1 MSVESRPRDQAFWGI
16 VVSNV
21 VTLAAAL
28 WQDWSVLELMWPFWA
43 QSLIIGWYARQR
55 ILKLVE
61 FSTAGFRIN
70 DRRVDPTHDTR
81 RSTANF
87 FALHYGGFHL
97 GYLIFLI
104 VMSTTADEAG
114 CIAVTNESTG
124 AVALIQVGLVHP
136 FDFVIYAALAAG
148 FWHSHRASHRE
159 HVAADLERVPNIGTL
174 MAMPYAR
181 IVPMHLTIVFA
192 FALGAGAIWLFVLL
206 KIAADVVM
214 HKVEHRVLQA
224 PVRRRTEREKLKSP
238 SRTFR

>member
-1 MSVESRPRDQAFWGI
+1 MNVEPRPRDEALWGI
-16 VVSNV
+16 VISNL
-21 VTLAAAL
+21 VTLTAAL
-28 WQDWSVLELMWPFWA
+28 WQDWSVLQLMWPFWA
-43 QSLIIGWYARQR
+43 QSLIIGWYARRR
-55 ILKLVE
+55 ILGLVE

-70 DRRVDPTHDTR
+70 DRPVDPTDETR

-104 VMSTTADEAG
+104 VMSTAADETG
-114 CIAVTNESTG
+114 RIAVTNESTR
-124 AVALIQVGLVHP
+124 AVSLIEIGHVYP
-136 FDFVIYAALAAG
+136 FDFVIYAALAVG

-181 IVPMHLTIVFA
+181 IVPMHLTIVFGLM
-192 FALGAGAIWLFVLL
+192 LGVGAIWVFVLL
-206 KIAADVVM
+206 KISADIVM

-224 PVRRRTEREKLKSP
+224 PSRRPTEREKLERP
-238 SRTFR
+238 SR